1 MYMTDVAATDAAVLQ
16 ERLAGDL
23 TVPGDPNWDAARR
36 AWNLAV
42 DQRPAAVA
50 EPETVSDVQVIV
62 DFARERGLFVAAQST
77 GHNAGPLAHN
87 LARTILVKTHR
98 MRSVEIDAPARLARV
113 QAGAQWSDVA
123 VPASAHGL
131 AALAGSAP
139 DVGVMG
145 YTLGGGL
152 SWLARKHGLA
162 ANRVRAIQVVTAD
175 GRVRIVGA
183 HHEPDLFWALRGGG
197 GNFGVVTGIELELE
211 PVEGVYAGMLVWPW
225 ERAREVLQAWRAW
238 ADAAP
243 EEVTSV
249 GRILQVPPLPEIPEA
264 VRGRQIVVV
273 EAAFLGDA
281 DAGAELLAPLRALD
295 PEIDT
300 FATVPPAA
308 LLVLHM
314 DPPEP
319 VPGVGDGGLLD
330 EVPAAGIDALVDAAG
345 PGSGSA
351 LLSVELRHL
360 GGAVGRDAPGHGA
373 IGRLD
378 GDFAIFAVGVA
389 PDPAMA
395 EPIRASIARVRD
407 ALAPWDRGRRYGN
420 FAESRT
426 EAAEMFPPRALRR
439 LRAVK
444 TLVDPDDLFRANHQI
459 PAID

>member
-16 ERLAGDL
+16 ERLAGDI
-23 TVPGDPNWDAARR
+23 TMPGDGDWDAARR
-36 AWNLAV
+36 AWNLAI

-62 DFARERGLFVAAQST
+62 DFARERGLFVAAQGT
-77 GHNAGPLAHN
+77 GHSAASLVHN
-87 LARTILVKTHR
+87 LDRTILVKTHR
-98 MRSVEIDAPARLARV
+98 MRSVEIDVAARLARV
-113 QAGAQWSDVA
+113 QAGAQWSDVV

-131 AALAGSAP
+131 AALAGSAA

-211 PVEGVYAGMLVWPW
+211 PVESVYAGMLAWPW
-225 ERAREVLQAWRAW
+225 ERAREVLQAWREW
-238 ADAAP
+238 AETAP
-243 EEVTSV
+243 DEVTSL
-249 GRILQVPPLPEIPEA
+249 GRILQVPPLPDIPEA
-264 VRGRQIVVV
+264 VRGRQIVV

-281 DAGAELLAPLRALD
+281 VDGAELLAPLRALD

-300 FATVPPAA
+300 FASVPPAA
-308 LLVLHM
+308 LLALHM
-314 DPPEP
+314 DPPGP
-319 VPGVGDGGLLD
+319 VPGLGEGGLLD
-330 EVPAAGIDALVDAAG
+330 EMPAAGIDALVDAAG

-373 IGRLD
+373 LGRLD
-378 GDFAIFAVGVA
+378 GDFAVYAVGML
-389 PDPAMA
+389 PDAAMA
-395 EPIRASIARVRD
+395 EPIRASIARLQD
-407 ALAPWDRGRRYGN
+407 ALAPWDRGRRYLN
-420 FAESRT
+420 FCESPT
-426 EAAEMFPPRALRR
+426 EAASMFSREDLRR
-439 LRAVK
+439 LRAVR
-444 TLVDPDDLFRANHQI
+444 TLVDADDLFRANHRI

>member
-23 TVPGDPNWDAARR
+23 AVPGDPNWDAARR

-162 ANRVRAIQVVTAD
+162 ANRVRAIQIVTAD

-183 HHEPDLFWALRGGG
+183 HHEPDLFWAVRGGG

-225 ERAREVLQAWRAW
+225 ERAREVLHAWRAW
-238 ADAAP
+238 AETAP
-243 EEVTSV
+243 DEVTSV

-264 VRGRQIVVV
+264 VRGRQLVVV

-281 DAGAELLAPLRALD
+281 GSGAELLEPLRALD

-308 LLVLHM
+308 LLALHM

-360 GGAVGRDAPGHGA
+360 GGAVGREAPGQGA

-378 GDFAIFAVGVA
+378 GDFAFFAVGVA

-395 EPIRASIARVRD
+395 EPIRASIGRVRD

-426 EAAEMFPPRALRR
+426 EPEAMFPPRALRR